1 MDKSKVALI
10 PLALC
15 LFAVPVHAYVGPGAG
30 LSLLG
35 ALWALV
41 AAIAAAVVFLI
52 AWPIRRMRRRKRE
65 AREAREA
72 RANERAEADTRA
84 HDAAAA
90 RTIRSADDKEEL
102 DNLQTQ

>member
-41 AAIAAAVVFLI
+41 AAIAAAVVFLV

-65 AREAREA
+65 AREAR
-72 RANERAEADTRA
+72 ANEQAEADTRV
-84 HDAAAA
+84 HEAAAA
-90 RTIRSADDKEEL
+90 RTSRPAGDKEDL

>member
-10 PLALC
+10 SFSLFVFALP
-15 LFAVPVHAYVGPGAG
+15 AHAYVGPGAG

-41 AAIAAAVVFLI
+41 AAVAAAVIFVI

-65 AREAREA
+65 AREAEAQADRHQETVDRTTGA
-72 RANERAEADTRA
+72 RAQ
-84 HDAAAA
+84 
-90 RTIRSADDKEEL
+90 RSVKDDKDLES
-102 DNLQTQ
+102 LQTR

>member
-1 MDKSKVALI
+1 MDKSTVALFT
-10 PLALC
+10 LVFSL
-15 LFAVPVHAYVGPGAG
+15 LAVPAHAYVGPGAG

-41 AAIAAAVVFLI
+41 AAIATALIFVI

-65 AREAREA
+65 AKAEQARDQA
-72 RANERAEADTRA
+72 VDSKADTQKTNVTR
-84 HDAAAA
+84 
-90 RTIRSADDKEEL
+90 RTSSADDEKGL

>member
-10 PLALC
+10 PLAFC

-30 LSLLG
+30 LSLIG

-41 AAIAAAVVFLI
+41 AAIAAAVVFVI

-65 AREAREA
+65 ARAALEREQAVEAGGRPPTA
-72 RANERAEADTRA
+72 TVTRPK
-84 HDAAAA
+84 
-90 RTIRSADDKEEL
+90 RSADDEDDL
-102 DNLQTQ
+102 DSLQTQ

>member
-10 PLALC
+10 LLAFC

-30 LSLLG
+30 LSLIG

-41 AAIAAAVVFLI
+41 AAIAAAVVFVI

-65 AREAREA
+65 ARAAHEREQA
-72 RANERAEADTRA
+72 VEDGGRAPKATVTRPK
-84 HDAAAA
+84 
-90 RTIRSADDKEEL
+90 RSPDDEEDL
-102 DNLQTQ
+102 DRLQTQ